1 MMRKIEPSLNDQLKY
16 TRFVRGIEKLDLKE
30 LKEVTLELARL
41 ALLIQPAA
49 LRWAAN
55 EAAEN
60 LGGR

>member
-16 TRFVRGIEKLDLKE
+16 TRFVRGIEKLDYKE

-41 ALLIQPAA
+41 ALLTQPAA

>member
-16 TRFVRGIEKLDLKE
+16 TRFVRGIEKLDFKE

-41 ALLIQPAA
+41 ALLTQPAA